1 MSNTR
6 NRLRA
11 RTGDVVARV
20 AVLLG
25 LAATAG
31 FLAAGYESESAD
43 NGMALGI
50 CDPSAPAPHA
60 SL

>member
-1 MSNTR
+1 MSNPR
-6 NRLRA
+6 HRLRA

-25 LAATAG
+25 LAASAG
-31 FLAAGYESESAD
+31 FLAAGYEPEPAD
-43 NGMALGI
+43 NGIALGI
-50 CDPSAPAPHA
+50 CDPAAPAPHA